1 MFPFDTKLQVFALA
15 CWLSLLFADKIPT
28 DSTASTATTN
38 TPPRSTAQAET
49 LSQGFNSAFLQRVQ
63 DKATRSIFNEKS
75 SLHKLPRGRILEEG
89 LPPVYRYDR
98 EHFNWTSKHA
108 GAEKATALALES
120 VIVLWKPATSQSTID
135 RICSESLSSKTPRAS
150 SQAARGA
157 HDAGSGWCTRSFSGL
172 LKGVVANMTDAEML
186 EILRTHKEHI
196 EYMER
201 DGVVRATELNQQTA
215 DLPWG
220 IDRIDQRGSSLDGVY
235 NYAQTGAGVHVYVL
249 DTGIRLTHSQFIRD
263 PDPNG
268 QGSRAHSGKDY
279 VGDGLGTD
287 DCDGHGTHCAGVVA
301 GVTAGVAKG
310 AEVYAVRVL
319 DCEGYGTDANIV
331 LALDWIATNAQR
343 PSVVSMSLGGTASA
357 ALDAAVEALFDA
369 GIPVVVAAGNDN
381 VDACTESPARAP
393 KAVTV
398 AAMQVGDQEAS
409 FSSHGSC
416 VDLYAPGVNIYS
428 AGIASD
434 YQLISQSGTSMA
446 TPMVAGALALAYE
459 ANLETTASEAV
470 NTILGSATSG
480 AITNAGANTPN
491 LLLYTLFAPVSVSP
505 GILEVTE
512 GGAAGTVSM
521 VLTQE
526 PTAAVS
532 VAVSSSSAALAV
544 TPAQLEFTVSN
555 WGTPQAI
562 SVAGVDNSVQ
572 EGLAAASVSL
582 AISSDDARFVSGMS
596 ITVDVVDDDVCS
608 TCAGSVADPISITA
622 LPVQLTGTTVG
633 YPDAHDNGQTCNDG
647 QASVAPDVVYAYTPT
662 QADVVTINTCQ
673 GSESTFD
680 TKIWVYAGSTSSQVA
695 CNDDSDVCCCYGS
708 QITELAVSAG
718 ITYYIV
724 VSGWNDEQGAY
735 TLTMTSANSPPL
747 SSAACPWVEG
757 ATNAQDVLQCFDGT
771 LCN

>member
-1 MFPFDTKLQVFALA
+1 
-15 CWLSLLFADKIPT
+15 
-28 DSTASTATTN
+28 
-38 TPPRSTAQAET
+38 
-49 LSQGFNSAFLQRVQ
+49 
-63 DKATRSIFNEKS
+63 
-75 SLHKLPRGRILEEG
+75 
-89 LPPVYRYDR
+89 
-98 EHFNWTSKHA
+98 
-108 GAEKATALALES
+108 
-120 VIVLWKPATSQSTID
+120 
-135 RICSESLSSKTPRAS
+135 
-150 SQAARGA
+150 
-157 HDAGSGWCTRSFSGL
+157 
-172 LKGVVANMTDAEML
+172 MTDAEML

-268 QGSRAHSGKDY
+268 QGSESTFDTKIWVYAGSTSSQVACNDDSDVCCCYGSQITELAVSAGITYYIVVSGWNDEQGAYTLTMTSANSPPLSSAACPWVEGATNAQDDY

-608 TCAGSVADPISITA
+608 TCAGS
-622 LPVQLTGTTVG
+622 
-633 YPDAHDNGQTCNDG
+633 
-647 QASVAPDVVYAYTPT
+647 
-662 QADVVTINTCQ
+662 
-673 GSESTFD
+673 
-680 TKIWVYAGSTSSQVA
+680 
-695 CNDDSDVCCCYGS
+695 
-708 QITELAVSAG
+708 
-718 ITYYIV
+718 
-724 VSGWNDEQGAY
+724 
-735 TLTMTSANSPPL
+735 
-747 SSAACPWVEG
+747 
-757 ATNAQDVLQCFDGT
+757 
-771 LCN
+771 